1 MIACVAI
8 SPALDITYR
17 LSELRTGEVNRA
29 ASVLARAGG
38 KGVNVAAVAHRLG
51 MPVELLAP
59 LGGATGDEIRAR
71 ANADGLPVRDIRTRT
86 ATRRTVT
93 VVAGD
98 AHPTGLYEPPA
109 RLERLEWRA
118 LADLALATDP
128 GGIVVVS
135 GRIPPGV
142 EPDDIG
148 ALVDGVRRRGG
159 RIVADTSGA
168 ALVAAARAGA
178 TALKPNA
185 SELAEATG
193 EADWRRGARRL
204 VDAGAGLVLVSLGPD
219 GLAAC
224 SPGRIVRARGIPE
237 LAGNPTGAGD
247 AVVAA
252 LAAGLLRGDQLGE
265 IMRACAATGSA
276 AVLQPTAG
284 TVDVDDI
291 DRLRADVII
300 EEEPWDW

>member
-1 MIACVAI
+1 
-8 SPALDITYR
+8 
-17 LSELRTGEVNRA
+17 
-29 ASVLARAGG
+29 
-38 KGVNVAAVAHRLG
+38 
-51 MPVELLAP
+51 LLAP
-59 LGGATGDEIRAR
+59 LGGATGEEVRAR
-71 ANADGLPVRDIRTRT
+71 AAADGIPIQVVRTQT

-93 VVAGD
+93 VVADD

-109 RLERLEWRA
+109 RLERHEWRE
-118 LADLALATDP
+118 LADRALATDP
-128 GGIVVVS
+128 AGVVVVS
-135 GRIPPGV
+135 GRTPPGV

-148 ALVDGVRRRGG
+148 ELVDGVRRRGG
-159 RIVADTSGA
+159 RVVADTSGT

-224 SPGRIVRARGIPE
+224 GPRRIVRARGVPE
-237 LAGNPTGAGD
+237 LTGNPTGAGD
-247 AVVAA
+247 AVVAV
-252 LAAGLLRGDQLGE
+252 LAAGLLRGDELGE
-265 IMRACAATGSA
+265 IMRACAATGAA

-284 TVDVDDI
+284 MVDIDDV
-291 DRLRADVII
+291 DRLRAGVTI
-300 EEEPWDW
+300 EEEQWDW